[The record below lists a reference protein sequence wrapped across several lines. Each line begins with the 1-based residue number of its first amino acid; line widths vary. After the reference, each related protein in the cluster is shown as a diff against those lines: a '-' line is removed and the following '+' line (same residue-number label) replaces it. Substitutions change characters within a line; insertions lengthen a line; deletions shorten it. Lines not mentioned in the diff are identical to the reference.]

1 MLLSNTGLRNLASAS
16 AADMD
21 LAVMSCSID
30 VNVIGQ
36 RNISLSVTENGYL
49 TTNILATEKRFFIGK
64 AAVNR
69 FVDYVLE
76 HGSGR
81 RLTVTP
87 GDMPVLE

>member
-1 MLLSNTGLRNLASAS
+1 LKNVASTG
-16 AADMD
+16 DTGID

-36 RNISLSVTENGYL
+36 RNIALSVTKNGYL

-64 AAVNR
+64 DAVNR
-69 FVDYVLE
+69 FVTYVLE

-81 RLTVTP
+81 RLTAILAAVP
-87 GDMPVLE
+87 IPE